1 MILKLDSSKTIMLD
15 TKGPEVRVRNK
26 DEVTLKKN
34 QKIKVCYAEFFK
46 QQDGV
51 LFIDYPNIHTIT
63 KGAVMSIDNDAVKVQ
78 ITGQKDD
85 YLLGTVTTGGTI
97 LINR

>member
-1 MILKLDSSKTIMLD
+1 M
-15 TKGPEVRVRNK
+15 RNK
-26 DEVTLKKN
+26 EDEVTLKKN

-63 KGAVMSIDNDAVKVQ
+63 KSVVCMSIDNDAVKVQ

-85 YLLGTVTTGGTI
+85 YLLGTVTIGGTI
-97 LINR
+97 INRLN